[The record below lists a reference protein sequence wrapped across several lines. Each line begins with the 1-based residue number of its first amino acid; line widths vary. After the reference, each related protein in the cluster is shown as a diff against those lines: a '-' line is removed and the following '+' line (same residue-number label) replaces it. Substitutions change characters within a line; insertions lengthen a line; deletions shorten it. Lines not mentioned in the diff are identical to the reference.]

1 MFWENSIETSTLS
14 KWNRSP
20 AQVGCMRQVL
30 RAGALG
36 RPREMDWG
44 GRWEGGSGRGTHV
57 NSWLIH
63 VNVRQKPLQY
73 CKVISLQLI
82 KINGKKKRYSYRF
95 FHLEVARVESCESGT
110 MKEEQ
115 ICTFYNK
122 SQYHRY
128 PVTNTTGGQETQ
140 DRCGSRRW
148 GRLSRGH
155 TLEGKQNGTAVG
167 QKRMSWA
174 CRKESWQV
182 CLVWVMW
189 LFPTFQN
196 IIEKIL
202 K

>member
-1 MFWENSIETSTLS
+1 MHET
-14 KWNRSP
+14 R
-20 AQVGCMRQVL
+20 M

-36 RPREMDWG
+36 RPRGMGW
-44 GRWEGGSGRGTHV
+44 RRRREGGSGRGTHV